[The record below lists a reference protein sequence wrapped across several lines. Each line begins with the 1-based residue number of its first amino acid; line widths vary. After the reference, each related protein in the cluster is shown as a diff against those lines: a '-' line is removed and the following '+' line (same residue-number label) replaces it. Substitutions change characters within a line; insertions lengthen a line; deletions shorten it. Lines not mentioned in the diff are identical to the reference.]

1 MRFLQQLTLLF
12 LGLLPFEA
20 FSMQIYQ
27 YTDASGITH
36 FTNVPTNSRYQ
47 KRKWKVYGSQP
58 LSREQRRAQYDP
70 FINLEARAQGIDP
83 ALIKAMIRVESD
95 FNTEAVSSAGAQG
108 LMQVMPATAKDLHL
122 EDPFDPEDN
131 IRGGTRYLRYLLD
144 RFGSDITLA
153 LAAYH
158 AGPGNVTRYGT
169 IPPITK
175 TVRYVKDVLRFYE
188 FYQEEGR
195 ILP

>member
-1 MRFLQQLTLLF
+1 MPISRQLAFLF
-12 LGLLPFEA
+12 LVLLPIEA
-20 FSMQIYQ
+20 FSMEIYQ

-47 KRKWKVYGSQP
+47 KRKWQIYSSQTP
-58 LSREQRRAQYDP
+58 SKKQRRAKYDP
-70 FINLEARAQGIDP
+70 FIDFEARSQGIEP

-95 FNTEAVSSAGAQG
+95 FDPEAVSSAGAQG
-108 LMQVMPATAKDLHL
+108 LMQVMPATAQDLQL

-144 RFGSDITLA
+144 RFESDVTLA

-158 AGPGNVTRYGT
+158 AGPGNVARYGAV
-169 IPPITK
+169 PPITQ
-175 TVRYVKDVLRFYE
+175 TVRYVKDVLRFYK
-188 FYQEEGR
+188 FYRGEGR
-195 ILP
+195 IAP

>member
-1 MRFLQQLTLLF
+1 MRFFRQLTLLF
-12 LGLLPFEA
+12 LVLLPIEA

-47 KRKWKVYGSQP
+47 KRKWKIYSP
-58 LSREQRRAQYDP
+58 HTLTRKQRRAQYDP
-70 FINLEARAQGIDP
+70 FIDHEAKAQGIEP

-108 LMQVMPATAKDLHL
+108 LMQVMPATAKDLQL

-131 IRGGTRYLRYLLD
+131 IRSGTRYLRYLLD
-144 RFGSDITLA
+144 RFGSDVTLA

-158 AGPGNVTRYGT
+158 AGPGNVARYGA
-169 IPPITK
+169 IPPITQ
-175 TVRYVKDVLRFYE
+175 TIRYVKDVLRFYE
-188 FYQEEGR
+188 FYQGEGR
-195 ILP
+195 IAP

>member
-1 MRFLQQLTLLF
+1 MRFLRQLTLLF
-12 LGLLPFEA
+12 LVFLPIDA
-20 FSMQIYQ
+20 FSMEIYQ

-47 KRKWKVYGSQP
+47 KRKWKRYSPQAP
-58 LSREQRRAQYDP
+58 SKKERRRQYDP
-70 FINLEARAQGIDP
+70 FINHEARTQGIEP

-95 FNTEAVSSAGAQG
+95 FDTEAVSSAGAQG
-108 LMQVMPATAKDLHL
+108 LMQVMPATAQDLQL

-131 IRGGTRYLRYLLD
+131 IRSGTRYFRYLFD
-144 RFGSDITLA
+144 RFGSDVTLA

-158 AGPGNVTRYGT
+158 AGPGNVARYGA
-169 IPPITK
+169 IPPIAQ

-188 FYQEEGR
+188 FYLGQGR
-195 ILP
+195 IAP